1 LTGDGPLN
9 AWYSRLLDHV
19 DSWREWKRR
28 TKMSVD
34 NVGRFIDTWS
44 TDTAL
49 QQKLGAVRDR
59 EELARVAVQ
68 AGSERGIRFTEKE
81 FLTTIGREHTAAGSE
96 LSDDDLEGAAGGTMI
111 GTSLGHEAVHAS
123 SSFWGDIL
131 KMIER
136 LPPSKPPG

>member
-1 LTGDGPLN
+1 
-9 AWYSRLLDHV
+9 
-19 DSWREWKRR
+19 
-28 TKMSVD
+28 MSVD

-81 FLTTIGREHTAAGSE
+81 FLTTIGRQQTAAGSE
-96 LSDDDLEGAAGGTMI
+96 LGDDDLEGAAGGTGVT
-111 GTSLGHEAVHAS
+111 GTTLGHETLHAS
-123 SSFWGDIL
+123 SGWTSSQLAIIRL
-131 KMIER
+131 IQQ

>member
-1 LTGDGPLN
+1 MPDKVDHSITLTVPPWN
-9 AWYSRLLDHV
+9 
-19 DSWREWKRR
+19 RR

-44 TDTAL
+44 MDTAL

-81 FLTTIGREHTAAGSE
+81 FLTTIGREHTAAGTE
-96 LSDDDLEGAAGGTMI
+96 LSDDDLEGVAGGTRVAA
-111 GTSLGHEAVHAS
+111 SLEHEEVHAS
-123 SSFWGDIL
+123 FTWTDIL
-131 KMIER
+131 KLIER

>member
-1 LTGDGPLN
+1 
-9 AWYSRLLDHV
+9 
-19 DSWREWKRR
+19 
-28 TKMSVD
+28 MSVD
-34 NVGRFIDTWS
+34 NVGRFIETWS

-81 FLTTIGREHTAAGSE
+81 FLTTIGRQKKAAGSE
-96 LSDDDLEGAAGGTMI
+96 LSHDDLEGAAGGTTI
-111 GTSLGHEAVHAS
+111 STSLGHEAVHAS
-123 SSFWGDIL
+123 SSFWGEIL